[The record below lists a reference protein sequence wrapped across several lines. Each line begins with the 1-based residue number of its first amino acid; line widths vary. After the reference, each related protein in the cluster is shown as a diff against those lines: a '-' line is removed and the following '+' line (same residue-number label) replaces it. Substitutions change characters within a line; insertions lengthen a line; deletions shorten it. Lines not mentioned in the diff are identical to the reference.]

1 MNSEKMRW
9 HELPERCLMAV
20 FMLLTV
26 MLPARLQAADDDV
39 VISKATDEYR
49 VDMRDGKFVVV
60 NSAETEYQLNST
72 IAQTIQPD
80 VFYGDFIT
88 LNRADCSRSTASYKT
103 ATPENIF
110 YDDTKVCFFSTTLD
124 RKHPKATL
132 SYTRTFTDAHYW
144 ARVYFADSYR
154 IRDKQVTV
162 ILPRQ
167 CSQWR
172 IIPMNCGS
180 NVQLTKRASGSD
192 SVFTF
197 SIHDIPAIPDDDRQ
211 PPLSATQPHFIIVG
225 PFANV
230 DALYRWTQQM
240 QQVDCSLPQQ
250 DALIASITKGC
261 RTDEE
266 KVSATYN
273 YVQRNIRYVAYEA
286 GIAGH
291 RPDRPSEV
299 LRKGYGDCK
308 GMALLLRTL
317 LRAEGYDARLAD
329 IGTRDIT
336 IRMGDYPC
344 LAASNHVICVMRL
357 KGKTYWLDAT
367 MEYTPY
373 NYIPQHIQGQQA
385 LVENGDKYT
394 LETVPVL
401 PATTSVD
408 HLSYDYRIGADD
420 LLTGKAN
427 YRLSGDMKEYFF
439 SLYGHRKNKD
449 QEGFLAD
456 NLNNDDHSNTVT
468 HVTFAGEQPQS
479 EWATFSG
486 DVTNS
491 HALQRLDGEL
501 YLEMDPH
508 NNYFTMRIDTTERRQ
523 DFMLPVCCNIER
535 EVTVTLPAGARVTFL
550 PQPFIV
556 RLPQGTLSCTF
567 RQSGGKVV
575 FVQQMRISNRRIPLA
590 TIPDWNKSLDQWTDA
605 CNQQVIIHL

>member
-1 MNSEKMRW
+1 M
-9 HELPERCLMAV
+9 
-20 FMLLTV
+20 
-26 MLPARLQAADDDV
+26 
-39 VISKATDEYR
+39 
-49 VDMRDGKFVVV
+49 
-60 NSAETEYQLNST
+60 
-72 IAQTIQPD
+72 
-80 VFYGDFIT
+80 
-88 LNRADCSRSTASYKT
+88 
-103 ATPENIF
+103 
-110 YDDTKVCFFSTTLD
+110 
-124 RKHPKATL
+124 
-132 SYTRTFTDAHYW
+132 
-144 ARVYFADSYR
+144 
-154 IRDKQVTV
+154 
-162 ILPRQ
+162 
-167 CSQWR
+167 
-172 IIPMNCGS
+172 
-180 NVQLTKRASGSD
+180 
-192 SVFTF
+192 
-197 SIHDIPAIPDDDRQ
+197 
-211 PPLSATQPHFIIVG
+211 
-225 PFANV
+225 
-230 DALYRWTQQM
+230 
-240 QQVDCSLPQQ
+240 
-250 DALIASITKGC
+250 
-261 RTDEE
+261 
-266 KVSATYN
+266 
-273 YVQRNIRYVAYEA
+273 
-286 GIAGH
+286 
-291 RPDRPSEV
+291 

-420 LLTGKAN
+420 SLTGKAN

-439 SLYGHRKNKD
+439 SFYGHRKNKD
-449 QEGFLAD
+449 QEEFLAD

-491 HALQRLDGEL
+491 LALQRLDGEL
-501 YLEMDPH
+501 YLEMNPH

-535 EVTVTLPAGARVTFL
+535 DVTVTLPAGARVTFL
-550 PQPFIV
+550 PQPFTK

-590 TIPDWNKSLDQWTDA
+590 AIPDWNKSLDQWTDA